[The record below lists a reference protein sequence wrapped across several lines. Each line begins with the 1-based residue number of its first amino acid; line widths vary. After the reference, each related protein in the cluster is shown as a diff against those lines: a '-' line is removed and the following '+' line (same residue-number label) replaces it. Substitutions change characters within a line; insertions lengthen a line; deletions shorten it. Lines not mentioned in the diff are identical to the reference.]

1 MTTKRILGIVLAVVL
16 ALFGGIALTGY
27 VSGADARALAGTR
40 TVDVY
45 VAKTTI
51 PVRTSGDAVAPY
63 LEVKHIPAVAAV
75 AGRVTTLSQLHGLK
89 ANSAIEAGEQL
100 IAARWS
106 SAAKVA
112 TGTPMG
118 MAKDMEAVTI
128 SLPAQQAL
136 GGQIKAGDTVGVIL
150 LTKTSGSSDSSGS
163 SSTSSGTARQKLHN
177 VKVLRVGGGAAGSSG
192 SAPSSDGTVS
202 VTLALEVDPATQVVW
217 TQANGTVW
225 LTLEQ
230 PTTDHDTNKT
240 VDESAVLGGSPVDAA
255 Q

>member
-16 ALFGGIALTGY
+16 ALLGGIALTGY
-27 VSGADARALAGTR
+27 VSGADARALAGTK

-51 PVRTSGDAVAPY
+51 PVRTSGDSVAPY

-75 AGRVTTLSQLHGLK
+75 AGRVTSLSQLHGLK

-100 IAARWS
+100 ITARWS

-112 TGTPMG
+112 AGTPMG
-118 MAKDMEAVTI
+118 MGKDMEAVTI
-128 SLPAQQAL
+128 SVPAQQAV
-136 GGQIKAGDTVGVIL
+136 GGRLKAGDIVGVIL
-150 LTKTSGSSDSSGS
+150 LATPKGSSNGP
-163 SSTSSGTARQKLHN
+163 TAWQKLHN
-177 VKVLRVGGGAAGSSG
+177 VKVLQVDGAVAPGSAAASGSSNAG
-192 SAPSSDGTVS
+192 NVS
-202 VTLALEVDPATQVVW
+202 VTLALEVDPATQVIW

-230 PTTDHDTNKT
+230 STTDHTSNSQ
-240 VDESAVLGGSPVDAA
+240 VDGSAVLGGSTFDASN
-255 Q
+255 